1 MNVAPLILL
10 LGSNQ
15 GESQVLLKNARALLE
30 EALGEIKIVSSIY
43 RTKAWG
49 KTNQPDFLNQV
60 VVIPYT
66 GHAVSALDQV
76 LEIEHKLGRTRT
88 VKWGERTMD
97 IDILYYGYQICQT
110 ARLTLPHPALHI
122 RRFALVPLCEI
133 LPDFIHPVFNKT
145 QVQLLD
151 ECPDHLEVIKL
162 L

>member
-15 GESQVLLKNARALLE
+15 GESQVLLKKARALLE

-66 GHAVSALDQV
+66 GHSVSALDLV

-97 IDILYYGYQICQT
+97 IDILYYGNQICQT
-110 ARLTLPHPALHI
+110 TRLTLPHPALHI
-122 RRFALVPLCEI
+122 RRFALVPMCEI

-145 QVQLLD
+145 QVQLLN

-162 L
+162 F